1 MTNRNAAL
9 VLSFIL
15 ILAAGCAA
23 SAGGRTLSGNTDL
36 IEREDILGSN
46 RGTAYEVVEMLRPQ
60 WLRAR
65 SDQSV
70 LREGGILIYVDDVR
84 YGDLNSLRAI
94 NAREIFR
101 MQRYNSTAASQRWG
115 PGHSEGVIYIS
126 TRAGGV

>member
-1 MTNRNAAL
+1 VAL
-9 VLSFIL
+9 VLPFL
-15 ILAAGCAA
+15 LLLAAGCA
-23 SAGGRTLSGNTDL
+23 SSGGATALRGNVDL

-46 RGTAYEVVEMLRPQ
+46 RGTAYEVIEMLRPQ
-60 WLRAR
+60 WLRER

-70 LREGGILIYVDDVR
+70 LRQGGIQVYVDDVR
-84 YGDLNSLRAI
+84 YGDIASLRGL

-101 MQRYNSTAASQRWG
+101 MQRYNATAASQRWG

>member
-1 MTNRNAAL
+1 MTIRNAAV
-9 VLSFIL
+9 VLPLIL
-15 ILAAGCAA
+15 LLAAGCSTA
-23 SAGGRTLSGNTDL
+23 AGGGTLRGDANV

-60 WLRAR
+60 WLRTR

-70 LREGGILIYVDDVR
+70 LRPGGILVYVDDVR
-84 YGDLNSLRAI
+84 YGDLDSLRGI
-94 NAREIFR
+94 NAREIFQ